1 MHPVLLLIPAAA
13 LVIAPRI
20 WVNKVL
26 RQYNRRAEDLPL
38 TATELAR
45 QLLDEHQLQTVRV
58 EQTDLGDHYDPHTRT
73 VRLARDK
80 FDRKSLTALTTAAHE
95 VAHAIQHASNYGPF
109 IWRMRMLKVAR
120 VTGEAG
126 FVLLLSAPVSAM
138 LSREPLPPIIIGSAA
153 FAMLGTGTAVQLVSL
168 PSELDASFRKAL
180 PLLRQGYIG
189 DQQSGDARKILIAC
203 SLTYVASS
211 LVSVLNFWPWLGR
224 GPALQTQQSAGLL
237 PTPPATTHRRTQGPD
252 HPVDRRRRMQTGN
265 STTATL
271 VRGVGKPLIRG
282 WLRLTRS
289 H

>member
-1 MHPVLLLIPAAA
+1 MHPVLLLIPATA

-26 RQYNRRAEDLPL
+26 RQHNHTAEDLPL

-45 QLLDEHQLQTVRV
+45 QLLDKHQLQTVKV

-95 VAHAIQHASNYGPF
+95 VAHAIQHASDYGPF

-126 FVLLLSAPVSAM
+126 FILLLSAPVSAM

-180 PLLRQGYIG
+180 PLLQQGYISE
-189 DQQSGDARKILIAC
+189 QQSGDARKILIAC

-211 LVSVLNFWPWLGR
+211 LVSVLNIWPWLGR
-224 GPALQTQQSAGLL
+224 GPALQTQQFAGLL
-237 PTPPATTHRRTQGPD
+237 PTLPTTHSRPQRHG
-252 HPVDRRRRMQTGN
+252 HPANRRRRMQTGY
-265 STTATL
+265 STTQTL

-282 WLRLTRS
+282 WMRLTRS